1 MIVFIIKK
9 HIQMYIFYNLLCSIQ
24 VREFDDQRLYG
35 NVSGYIGFFLGYSL
49 FQIPNFFLSM
59 ILFLRKIILR
69 LTNIPIND
77 IQPDRI
83 TTLNTKKKN
92 TKERNIYED
101 LDQFKM
107 EFYELRRKFQEL
119 QVFITKWDEKL
130 ERNDSIRLD
139 N

>member
-119 QVFITKWDEKL
+119 QVFITKWNEKL
-130 ERNDSIRLD
+130 ERNESIRLD